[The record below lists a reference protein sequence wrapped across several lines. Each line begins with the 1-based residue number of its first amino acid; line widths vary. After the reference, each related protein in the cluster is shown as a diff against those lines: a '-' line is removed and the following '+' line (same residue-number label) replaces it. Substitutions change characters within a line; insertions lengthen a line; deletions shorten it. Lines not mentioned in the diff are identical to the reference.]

1 METCDAP
8 DSMEVDF
15 PVCLEASF
23 MIIKE
28 RETVPPPFPRRGS
41 KAPPQI
47 ALKIRGGEQSGVAV

>member
-15 PVCLEASF
+15 PVSLEASF

-41 KAPPQI
+41 KAPPP
-47 ALKIRGGEQSGVAV
+47 K